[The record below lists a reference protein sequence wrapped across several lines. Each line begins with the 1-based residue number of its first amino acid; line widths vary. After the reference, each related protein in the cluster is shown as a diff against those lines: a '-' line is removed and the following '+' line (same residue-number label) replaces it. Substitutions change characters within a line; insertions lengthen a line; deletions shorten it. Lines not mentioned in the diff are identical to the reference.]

1 MTEAYVVDKNLGQPL
16 LVEEGDLPQ
25 HNADGEPVVELTDE
39 QKYLFDVRGWLL
51 MPGVLTD
58 DEIEAMREYAL
69 RVQKDS
75 ESLPEH
81 ERSFVA
87 GPLEKLTDHPVV
99 VGFLNEFLAFPGLSS
114 SECYGFR
121 MEGSGLRN
129 PAATPERQ
137 GAFNPHN
144 GSGFFR
150 FAVDSHHYQSIPGK
164 SFSGLTR
171 VVWELAPV
179 KMGQGRHPPGHGQP
193 QGRLPRARRHP
204 GSALGGVG
212 DLRVPGR
219 VGPVLHRGP
228 GPQHLAVDQYRQ
240 RAGGHLQPLQQRRL
254 ALELVVAA
262 GRAGGADAPHAP
274 DPLPRDLVRRQP
286 ARLPL
291 RGAEPAGPAGGLM
304 YIQDQVSIDQ
314 LDDGHLGFFRA
325 IGVDSIHLDLR
336 GGAPAPRPA
345 GRHRIGQHLAGSGH
359 QGRQGPAPTR
369 WPRRGRRS
377 RPTA

>member
-1 MTEAYVVDKNLGQPL
+1 MSEAYVVDKNLGQPL

-25 HNADGEPVVELTDE
+25 KNADGEPVVELTDE

-51 MPGVLTD
+51 VPGVLAG

-69 RVQKDS
+69 RVLNQP
-75 ESLPEH
+75 ESLPAH

-114 SECYGFR
+114 PECYGFR

-129 PAATPERQ
+129 PAAAPGRE

-171 VVWELAPV
+171 VVWELGS
-179 KMGQGRHPPGHGQP
+179 GQDEAGRHAPGHGKP
-193 QGRLPRARRHP
+193 QGRVPLSRGHS
-204 GSALGGVG
+204 GSAFGGVG
-212 DLRVPGR
+212 NLRMPGR
-219 VGPVLHRGP
+219 VGVVLYRGT
-228 GPQHLAVDQYRQ
+228 GAQHLSLDQFRK
-240 RAGGHLQPLQQRRL
+240 RASGHIQPLQQRRL

-262 GRAGGADAPHAP
+262 GRARRANAADAA
-274 DPLPRDLVRRQP
+274 DPLPGNLLRRQR
-286 ARLPL
+286 AGLPL
-291 RGAEPAGPAGGLM
+291 RRPEPAGPAARL
-304 YIQDQVSIDQ
+304 
-314 LDDGHLGFFRA
+314 RA
-325 IGVDSIHLDLR
+325 G
-336 GGAPAPRPA
+336 
-345 GRHRIGQHLAGSGH
+345 
-359 QGRQGPAPTR
+359 
-369 WPRRGRRS
+369 PRRRQPRCPKAWHRVKADASGNYPIYVLAS
-377 RPTA
+377 SAS